1 MDKQMLYKQN
11 KEDYQQG
18 FYKLL
23 YESEKNLSSDD
34 MLKLLLDMDF
44 ALNDKMQ
51 RYRLLMLR
59 HIEIGIVT
67 ATIKDNPES

>member
-1 MDKQMLYKQN
+1 MDKQMLYKQT